1 MPKQPIVPPRPQPAE
16 PAEPPVKDPQP
27 YKDPVS
33 PPPADPQE
41 DRPLRDPLP
50 PDSDKPRLKSMA
62 LARHRVRI
70 ISEGP
75 LAQVWSVN
83 AAKSFSLGAH

>member
-1 MPKQPIVPPRPQPAE
+1 M
-16 PAEPPVKDPQP
+16 KDPQP

-50 PDSDKPRLKSMA
+50 PDSDKPRLRSMA
-62 LARHRVRI
+62 LVRHHVTIINEGFHGVSVARQCGQ
-70 ISEGP
+70 GP
-75 LAQVWSVN
+75 
-83 AAKSFSLGAH
+83 